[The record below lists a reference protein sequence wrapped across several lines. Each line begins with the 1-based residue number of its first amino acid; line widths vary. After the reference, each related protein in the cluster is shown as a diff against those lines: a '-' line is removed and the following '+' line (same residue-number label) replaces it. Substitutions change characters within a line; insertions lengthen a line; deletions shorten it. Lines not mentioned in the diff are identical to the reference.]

1 MGDGRGLA
9 QRQRGVALL
18 AAVLV
23 VALAAVLIAGL
34 LDRSTI
40 GQARSLQQTR
50 AAQAT
55 AFQHGLE
62 LMAVRVLMDDA
73 SGDPVDSRA
82 DIWAQAMP
90 PLTVPEGVVR
100 GSLRDLDG
108 CLNLNALNP
117 EAAGEALQT
126 ITRTRFERLF
136 GHLRIDPGLVSALV
150 DWVDADGMSESS
162 GGAEDSLYA
171 TLSPPR
177 RAANRRFTHVSELR
191 AVAGV
196 DERIYEALLP
206 HVCARPDPASTINLN
221 TASAEVLMSLHEGIG
236 PALAQSLHA
245 GGSARFGDARAF
257 SDALAARGVEG
268 LVTNGLGAISRY
280 FVAEADILL
289 ADVPVRLYS
298 LLERHNNRVI
308 VIARSQGR
316 F

>member
-1 MGDGRGLA
+1 MRDGRRIA

-50 AAQAT
+50 AAQAV
-55 AFQHGLE
+55 AFQQGLE

-82 DIWAQAMP
+82 DIWAQPMP

-108 CLNLNALNP
+108 CLNLNAL
-117 EAAGEALQT
+117 ADTDGLGT
-126 ITRTRFERLF
+126 ITRQRFERLF
-136 GHLRIDPGLVSALV
+136 GHLRIDPGLVSALI

-206 HVCARPDPASTINLN
+206 HVCARPDPTSTINLN

-257 SDALAARGVEG
+257 ADALVARGIEG
-268 LVTNGLGAISRY
+268 LVTNGLGTTSRY

-298 LLERHNNRVI
+298 LLERHNNRVT

>member
-1 MGDGRGLA
+1 MHPA
-9 QRQRGVALL
+9 QRGVALL

-34 LDRSTI
+34 LDRSTL
-40 GQARSLQQTR
+40 GLARSLQQTR
-50 AAQAT
+50 AAQAV

-62 LMAVRVLMDDA
+62 LMAARVLMDDV
-73 SGDPVDSRA
+73 SGDQVDSRA
-82 DIWAQAMP
+82 DIWAQPMP

-108 CLNLNALNP
+108 CLNLNALSD
-117 EAAGEALQT
+117 ADGLQA
-126 ITRTRFERLF
+126 ITRQRFERLF
-136 GHLRIDPGLVSALV
+136 GHLRIDPGLVNALIDWIDV
-150 DWVDADGMSESS
+150 DGISESS

-177 RAANRRFTHVSELR
+177 RAANRGFVHVSELR

-196 DERIYEALLP
+196 DEHIYEALLP
-206 HVCARPDPASTINLN
+206 HVCARPDPTSTTNLN

-245 GGSARFGDARAF
+245 GGSARFGGLEMFRAEL
-257 SDALAARGVEG
+257 SNRGIEG
-268 LVTNGLGAISRY
+268 LVLSGLGTSSRY

-298 LLERHNNRVI
+298 LLERHNNRVT
-308 VIARSQGR
+308 VVARSQGR

>member
-1 MGDGRGLA
+1 M
-9 QRQRGVALL
+9 QQGVALL

-34 LDRSTI
+34 LDRSTL
-40 GQARSLQQTR
+40 GLARSLQQTR
-50 AAQAT
+50 AAQAI

-62 LMAVRVLMDDA
+62 LMAARVLLDDI
-73 SGDPVDSRA
+73 SGDQVDSRA
-82 DIWAQAMP
+82 DIWAQPMP

-108 CLNLNALNP
+108 CLNLNALSP
-117 EAAGEALQT
+117 DAGESFQAIQ
-126 ITRTRFERLF
+126 RTRFERLF
-136 GHLRIDPGLVSALV
+136 GHLGIDPALVGALV
-150 DWVDADGMSESS
+150 DWVDGDGISESS
-162 GGAEDSLYA
+162 GGAEDARYA

-177 RAANRRFTHVSELR
+177 RVANRPFVHVSELR
-191 AVAGV
+191 AVAGI
-196 DERIYEALLP
+196 DDRIYDTLLP
-206 HVCARPDPASTINLN
+206 HVCARPGLVSDVNLN

-236 PALAQSLHA
+236 PALARSLHA
-245 GGSARFGDARAF
+245 GGSARFGSLESFRAE
-257 SDALAARGVEG
+257 LTNRGIEG
-268 LVTNGLGAISRY
+268 LVAAGLGVTSRY

-298 LLERHNNRVI
+298 LLERTANPTRVT